1 MDKALVI
8 AIDGCNPLYIT
19 EETAPDLHRL
29 VHENGFAKT
38 VECVLPSVT
47 NVNHAA
53 ILSGEWPEKTGVV
66 DNH

>member
-1 MDKALVI
+1 MDKALII

-19 EETAPDLHRL
+19 EAAAPNIHRL
-29 VHENGFAKT
+29 AREHGFAKT
-38 VECVLPSVT
+38 VEYVLPSVT

-66 DNH
+66 DNY